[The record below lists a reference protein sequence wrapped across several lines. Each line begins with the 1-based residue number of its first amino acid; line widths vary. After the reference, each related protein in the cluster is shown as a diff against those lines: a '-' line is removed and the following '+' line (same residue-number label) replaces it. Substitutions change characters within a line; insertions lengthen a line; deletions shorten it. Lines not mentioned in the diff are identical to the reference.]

1 MQRDARIPIPRGA
14 PSPTEHAAM
23 LSIYRNKGKDVAEVI
38 KYIRKRDWIL
48 SPSTLYGYIGKPS
61 VFDAIV
67 SAGFATQSGEKYTL
81 VDKGLKW
88 VDPEKILVNQSD
100 KLGSEAHVR
109 LLVKT
114 IEKLHD
120 MNMLVIT
127 SSAKHSFDLTAWP
140 VYRKKRYLWDREEAQ
155 GIRGTDLCQGGFD
168 KHEQGEGKGVGNPY
182 GMGFRQR
189 RSIG

>member
-48 SPSTLYGYIGKPS
+48 SPNTLYGYKWKPS

-81 VDKGLKW
+81 VDKRLKW
-88 VDPEKILVNQSD
+88 VDPEKTPSQSIRQAWQRGACQAVGED
-100 KLGSEAHVR
+100 HREA
-109 LLVKT
+109 
-114 IEKLHD
+114 
-120 MNMLVIT
+120 
-127 SSAKHSFDLTAWP
+127 A
-140 VYRKKRYLWDREEAQ
+140 
-155 GIRGTDLCQGGFD
+155 
-168 KHEQGEGKGVGNPY
+168 
-182 GMGFRQR
+182 
-189 RSIG
+189 